1 MEREKTETKNLPSDM
16 DPIVELVG
24 KIVLVAKSDGRNF
37 AAKMLSVRGDEIWF
51 LNKQGARMM
60 VKRGV
65 VEEIT
70 PIGGD

>member
-1 MEREKTETKNLPSDM
+1 MENLKTETKNTTSDT

-51 LNKQGARMM
+51 LNKQGDRMM